1 MLKVSIEKHKAN
13 VEVLLE
19 KTAGIL
25 QNILIHL
32 ETIEKELAI
41 IAEYDD
47 ELEMLNKYFKKKG
60 LSNNNEIYTFENTK
74 TGKVY
79 DDMMSIAEK
88 EDFLKKNKH
97 IKQSSLTINISS
109 GVRGMGGMKN
119 DGGWKD
125 NLSRIADGHQIDV
138 AQQHKKR
145 SIKEVKTQQVVEK
158 HRRRQRGKK

>member
-1 MLKVSIEKHKAN
+1 MP
-13 VEVLLE
+13 
-19 KTAGIL
+19 
-25 QNILIHL
+25 
-32 ETIEKELAI
+32 
-41 IAEYDD
+41 
-47 ELEMLNKYFKKKG
+47 
-60 LSNNNEIYTFENTK
+60 IYTFENTK
-74 TGKVY
+74 TGERY

-97 IKQSSLTINISS
+97 IKQRLTSLNISS

-125 NLSRIADGHQIDV
+125 NLSRIADAHPNSAL